1 MYKLKIQ
8 KEGII
13 VKDIYNFFRF
23 LTLSINVSLLIKRV
37 YTFLHIYEFLVF
49 IKIIGTFFNFK
60 NLDIPLSRCSRA
72 RLLSIAPLKR
82 NVKAIMKL
90 YGTSSEVFYEIL
102 KNTGEVIRR
111 IPAIMNL
118 PRKWKAAWWRIFDDS
133 IVQYFVAALLNNL
146 ARDMGKGLYRII
158 NSPLFRQFSL
168 LNLYLS
174 EMGKIRYSEY
184 SRN

>member
-1 MYKLKIQ
+1 M
-8 KEGII
+8 
-13 VKDIYNFFRF
+13 F
-23 LTLSINVSLLIKRV
+23 LYSLHE
-37 YTFLHIYEFLVF
+37 HIHFYEFLVF
-49 IKIIGTFFNFK
+49 IKIIGTFSNFK
-60 NLDIPLSRCSRA
+60 NLDIPLSRCWRA

-90 YGTSSEVFYEIL
+90 YGTWSEVFYEIL

-111 IPAIMNL
+111 IRAIMNL

-146 ARDMGKGLYRII
+146 ARDIGKGLYRII
-158 NSPLFRQFSL
+158 NSPFFRQFSL

-174 EMGKIRYSEY
+174 EMGETRYSEY
-184 SRN
+184 PL